1 MEVSRYRWCERVT
14 LDDGSVGY
22 AYCAGPLTD
31 EDLEAVEG
39 FNTILKCFDCLSREQ
54 CAMDGMCLVA
64 SGTSMRN
71 DG

>member
-1 MEVSRYRWCERVT
+1 MEVTSMRCERVT
-14 LDDGSVGY
+14 LSDGTTAF
-22 AYCAGPLTD
+22 AYSAGPLTD

-64 SGTSMRN
+64 SGTSVRN